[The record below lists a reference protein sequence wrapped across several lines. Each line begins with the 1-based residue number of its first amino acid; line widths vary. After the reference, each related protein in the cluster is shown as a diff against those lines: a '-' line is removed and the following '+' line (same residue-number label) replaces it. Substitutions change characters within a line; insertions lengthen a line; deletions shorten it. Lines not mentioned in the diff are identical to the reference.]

1 LTAVER
7 SSDCL
12 VSNANGAYF
21 RHMLKIATTL
31 ALIAVATPASAL
43 CISFPDGG
51 TSNYVENGTAHML
64 CLQRE
69 LGQDTA
75 LAAER
80 ARIESELGNIRIE
93 LERQQQLILQQQ
105 AQLSAWH

>member
-1 LTAVER
+1 
-7 SSDCL
+7 
-12 VSNANGAYF
+12 
-21 RHMLKIATTL
+21 MLRIATAL
-31 ALIAVATPASAL
+31 ALIALATPASAL
-43 CISFPDGG
+43 CVSIPDDGS
-51 TSNYVENGTAHML
+51 SNYTENGTAYML

-93 LERQQQLILQQQ
+93 LERQQQLILQQR